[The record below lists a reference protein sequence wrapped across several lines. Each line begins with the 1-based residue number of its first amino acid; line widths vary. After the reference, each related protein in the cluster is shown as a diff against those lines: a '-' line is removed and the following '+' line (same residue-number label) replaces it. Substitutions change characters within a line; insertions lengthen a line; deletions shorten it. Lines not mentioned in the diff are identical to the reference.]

1 LHNLDAMGVGDV
13 FIARLSA
20 YEIDYQVHGSDGFP
34 VEDGWAQAAP
44 DRFTLVFG
52 NDDARLYAVGPKG
65 HAP

>member
-1 LHNLDAMGVGDV
+1 MPDLWLHNLEVLGVRDV

-44 DRFTLVFG
+44 GRFTLVFANG
-52 NDDARLYAVGPKG
+52 DARSLRRGA
-65 HAP
+65 